1 MRGTLTSGEPLFLW
15 LAMSEISLSWGDRE
29 VSTRSMKG
37 TSSSLCGRRGMTRDT
52 VKFRGFLVVVDV
64 VDVVDV
70 VGGAVDGVGVG
81 F

>member
-1 MRGTLTSGEPLFLW
+1 
-15 LAMSEISLSWGDRE
+15 
-29 VSTRSMKG
+29 MKG